1 MRTERDKLT
10 DLDGT
15 NDEEKIV
22 RIVQNCV
29 KESFANQEK
38 WAQRARRNIQYF
50 VGNQWLTD
58 DGDVDDSSPAWRFRT
73 QLNTIFSTLMTICSA
88 GLDARPRVYYS
99 ADNDTEKSLANGLT
113 DIVDGYHEARM
124 EEWMI
129 YNILLWLTISG
140 IAWRKHTWNHTENA
154 PGAHII
160 PAWDVGVDPEG
171 TLPDCGDHNYI
182 VHSQEIDADIIA
194 RKYNVD
200 EDELI
205 SYSGEKAEN
214 AGMFRRLFRKGSRGY
229 DVGDSRPKVEIHEL
243 WYFGQTHNEF
253 ISDGKPSKAL
263 KHPEGRVFTI
273 CNDKLIYKNANPYNH
288 RRFPLVPYH
297 GCTAPSGF
305 LGFGIVDQ
313 LVPIQFAINV
323 LVSQYIMGCILMANP
338 QWKAEEGVVT
348 EGLVTNEPGLVI
360 PVAPGQAEGIQ
371 QVPGVAPPS
380 GVLNVVNE
388 LLMFSERV
396 SNVSEVMMGRQPGAN
411 TSGIAIAGLQQ
422 AAMLIVRQIMRWF
435 EGSHKIAAIIE
446 AENIQQFFFP
456 MDPLDMG
463 EMSLGEWYQWQEG
476 IRSLTFDVTIQS
488 MSELPRNM
496 EGRLSFGFQMLE
508 AGVFDVE
515 EFLDFTRISISERLR
530 EKLTTPQLG
539 GMLPQAGGGQGIGST
554 ALSPSALQGLPSNF
568 GQGVP
573 A

>member
-10 DLDGT
+10 DLDST

-29 KESFANQEK
+29 SESFANQDK
-38 WAQRARRNIQYF
+38 WAQRAKRNIQYF

-58 DGDVDDSSPAWRFRT
+58 DGSIDESSPAWRFRT
-73 QLNTIFSTLMTICSA
+73 QLNLVFSNLMTICSA

-99 ADNDTEKSLANGLT
+99 ADVDTEKEYAHALT
-113 DIVDGYHEARM
+113 DIVDSYQEARM

-129 YNILLWLTISG
+129 YSILLWLTSTG
-140 IAWRKHTWNHTENA
+140 IAWRKHTWDYVKNEPA
-154 PGAHII
+154 AHILHS
-160 PAWDVGVDPEG
+160 WNVGVDPEG
-171 TLPDCGDHNYI
+171 TLPDCGDHNYL

-205 SYSGEKAEN
+205 QYADKDESEGWLA
-214 AGMFRRLFRKGSRGY
+214 RRLFRRGSVANAS
-229 DVGDSRPKVEIHEL
+229 VGFRPKVEIHEL
-243 WYFGQTHNEF
+243 WYFGQTHVEF
-253 ISDGKPSKAL
+253 VSDGKPSKAL

-273 CNDKLIYKNANPYNH
+273 CGDKLIYKKENTYNH

-305 LGFGIVDQ
+305 LGFGITDQ

-323 LVSQYIMGCILMANP
+323 LMSQYIMGCILMANP
-338 QWKAEEGVVT
+338 QWQAEEGAVT
-348 EGLVTNEPGLVI
+348 EGLLTNEPGLVI
-360 PVAPGQAEGIQ
+360 PVAPGQMGSIQ
-371 QVPGVAPPS
+371 QVPGVAPPT

-396 SNVSEVMMGRQPGAN
+396 SNVSEVMQGRQPGAN

-456 MDPLDMG
+456 MDPMEMG

-476 IRSLTFDVTIQS
+476 VRSLTFDVTVQS

-496 EGRLSFGFQMLE
+496 EGRLAFGFQMLE

-530 EKLTTPQLG
+530 EKLTAPMPQLG
-539 GMLPQAGGGQGIGST
+539 GGMLSPVGGGGGVS
-554 ALSPSALQGLPSNF
+554 SADLQGLPSNF
-568 GQGVP
+568 GQGAP